1 MSHEDL
7 QGAPIES
14 SGKMTKSHFSNQIL
28 KDNNNY
34 DIKVILSENYRENNG
49 FFTNNKENYKKII
62 NTLLFHKK

>member
-1 MSHEDL
+1 MVQFYPL
-7 QGAPIES
+7 
-14 SGKMTKSHFSNQIL
+14 KSYKTYL

-62 NTLLFHKK
+62 NTLLFHKKIT